1 MNIND
6 RSVWLS
12 YNVIGA
18 VAQRPYDWGVG
29 SAFHPM
35 KIHILIMQAEMGY
48 LVCQNLSYLTGHSA
62 MRNTL
67 KTSIVIS
74 LICKN
79 KRWLKEANSTIET
92 GK

>member
-35 KIHILIMQAEMGY
+35 KIHIQEDFGPGCLNFQA
-48 LVCQNLSYLTGHSA
+48 
-62 MRNTL
+62 
-67 KTSIVIS
+67 
-74 LICKN
+74 
-79 KRWLKEANSTIET
+79 
-92 GK
+92 